1 LVPKLL
7 KAALVTRT
15 LVNVLILS
23 CAFFWSSLA
32 SAQSID
38 SSQLFSKLHDSVLQ
52 IRIIDIASN
61 QKSSTGTG
69 FVVDDDGSV
78 ATNYHVV
85 ANYIERPEKFRIEYE
100 ADSGK
105 QGVLTLVDVDVVN
118 DLALLA
124 GTDIASQPF
133 VLAENMP
140 AKGQPIYSMG
150 YPLDLGITVI
160 PGTYNGIPPASIN
173 RVHFSGSLNS
183 GMSGGPSMNAA
194 GHVVGSNVA
203 TAGNQVS
210 FLVPV
215 KALKNLLSHYYA
227 NDAVTDFD
235 QRMTEQ
241 LTTQQS
247 QLINNILAQ
256 DWLTNPIGEATAV
269 GEIPPFIKCWGYT
282 DDNKKN
288 LFDSVSKRCETEQD
302 IYISHNFRTGK
313 LELEFFWLES
323 TELDR
328 WRFGREYKNIFSSFM
343 PGNRATGDDVGN
355 FACQQKLVSTSD
367 SKADSKAVF
376 CTRAYKHFYGL
387 YDVLF
392 VQGSIANST
401 KAFVSHFTLSGV
413 GMDEATKFTRQF
425 MKVAQWDQ

>member
-1 LVPKLL
+1 MVSSFLTSAQVM
-7 KAALVTRT
+7 RT
-15 LVNVLILS
+15 AMKVVILSWMAVSSLLVN
-23 CAFFWSSLA
+23 
-32 SAQSID
+32 AQSID
-38 SSQLFSKLHDSVLQ
+38 SSQLFSKLHDSVFQ

-69 FVVDDDGSV
+69 FVVDDSGTV

-85 ANYIERPEKFRIEYE
+85 SNYIERPEKFRIEYE
-100 ADSGK
+100 TDSGK
-105 QGVLTLVDVDVVN
+105 QGVLALVDVDVVN

-124 GTDIASQPF
+124 GKDLATQPF
-133 VLAENMP
+133 ILAENMP

-160 PGTYNGIPPASIN
+160 PGTYNGIPPASID
-173 RVHFSGSLNS
+173 RIHFSGSLNS
-183 GMSGGPSMNAA
+183 GMSGGPSMNAL

-215 KALKNLLSHYYA
+215 KALKNLLAHYYV
-227 NDAVTDFD
+227 NDRVTDFD
-235 QRMTEQ
+235 RRMTEQ

-247 QLINNILAQ
+247 LLINSMLEQEWLASA
-256 DWLTNPIGEATAV
+256 IGEAMAI

-302 IYISHNFRTGK
+302 IYVGRDFRTGK
-313 LELEFFWLES
+313 VELEFFWLES
-323 TELDR
+323 VELDI
-328 WRFGREYKNIFSSFM
+328 WRFSHEYERVFSSFM
-343 PGNRATGDDVGN
+343 PGNRATSDDVGN
-355 FACQQKLVSTSD
+355 FSCQQKLISVSD
-367 SKADSKAVF
+367 NRAGSKAVF
-376 CTRAYKHFYGL
+376 CTRAYKNFGGL

-392 VQGSIANST
+392 VQGSLANNT

-413 GMDEATKFTRQF
+413 GMDEATQFMRQF
-425 MKVAQWDQ
+425 MKVARWDQ

>member
-1 LVPKLL
+1 MVSSFL
-7 KAALVTRT
+7 KFAQVMRT
-15 LVNVLILS
+15 AMNIVILS
-23 CAFFWSSLA
+23 WMAVSSLLA
-32 SAQSID
+32 NAQSID
-38 SSQLFSKLHDSVLQ
+38 SSQLFSKLHDSVFQ

-69 FVVDDDGSV
+69 FVVDDGDTV

-85 ANYIERPEKFRIEYE
+85 SNYIERPEKFRIEYE
-100 ADSGK
+100 TDSGR
-105 QGVLTLVDVDVVN
+105 QGVLALVDVDIVN
-118 DLALLA
+118 DLALLV
-124 GTDIASQPF
+124 GEDLASQPF

-160 PGTYNGIPPASIN
+160 PGTYNGIPPASID

-183 GMSGGPSMNAA
+183 GMSGGPSMNAD

-215 KALKNLLSHYYA
+215 TALKSLLAHYYTNNA
-227 NDAVTDFD
+227 ATDFD

-241 LTTQQS
+241 LTMQQS
-247 QLINNILAQ
+247 LLINNMLEQEWLASA
-256 DWLTNPIGEATAV
+256 IGEATAI

-282 DDNKKN
+282 DDDKKN
-288 LFDSVSKRCETEQD
+288 LFDSVSRRCETEQD
-302 IYISHNFRTGK
+302 IYVARDFRTGK
-313 LELEFFWLES
+313 VELEFFWLES
-323 TELDR
+323 AKLDI
-328 WRFGREYKNIFSSFM
+328 WRFSHEYERIFSSFM
-343 PGNRATGDDVGN
+343 PGNRATSDDVGN
-355 FACQQKLVSTSD
+355 FSCQQKLISGSD
-367 SKADSKAVF
+367 NRAGSKAVF
-376 CTRAYKHFYGL
+376 CTRAYKHFDGL

-392 VQGSIANST
+392 VQGSLANNT

-413 GMDEATKFTRQF
+413 GMDEATQFMRQF
-425 MKVAQWDQ
+425 MKVARWDQ

>member
-1 LVPKLL
+1 LVSTLSNNAL
-7 KAALVTRT
+7 KTKV
-15 LVNVLILS
+15 LVNVLIFYCALS
-23 CAFFWSSLA
+23 LSLLV

-38 SSQLFSKLHDSVLQ
+38 SSQLFSKLHNSVFQ

-69 FVVDDDGSV
+69 FVVDGNGSV

-100 ADSGK
+100 TDSGK
-105 QGVLTLVDVDVVN
+105 QGTLTLVDVDVVN

-124 GTDIASQPF
+124 GSDLMSQPF

-140 AKGQPIYSMG
+140 TKGQPIYSMG
-150 YPLDLGITVI
+150 FPLDLGITVI
-160 PGTYNGIPPASIN
+160 SGTYNGIPLASIE

-215 KALKNLLSHYYA
+215 TALKKLLEHYYA
-227 NDAVTDFD
+227 NGGVTDFD

-241 LTTQQS
+241 LSVQQA
-247 QLINNILAQ
+247 QLINSILAQ
-256 DWLTNPIGEATAV
+256 DWLTNSIGEAAAV

-288 LFDSVSKRCETEQD
+288 LFNSVSKRCETEQD
-302 IYISHNFRTGK
+302 IYIANNFRTGK
-313 LELEFFWLES
+313 VELEFFWLES

-328 WRFGREYKNIFSSFM
+328 WRFGQEYKNIFSSFM
-343 PGNRATGDDVGN
+343 PGNRATSDDVGN
-355 FACQQKLVSTSD
+355 FSCQQKLISD
-367 SKADSKAVF
+367 SSGKADSKAVF
-376 CTRAYKHFYGL
+376 CTRAYKHFDGL

-392 VQGSIANST
+392 VQGSIANSA
-401 KAFVSHFTLSGV
+401 KAFISHFTLSGV
-413 GMDEATKFTRQF
+413 GMDEATKFMRKF
-425 MKVAQWDQ
+425 MKVAQWDR

>member
-1 LVPKLL
+1 MTKALL
-7 KAALVTRT
+7 Q
-15 LVNVLILS
+15 VLIFSYGFSLS
-23 CAFFWSSLA
+23 LLA
-32 SAQSID
+32 TSQSID
-38 SSQLFSKLHDSVLQ
+38 SSQLFSQLHDSVFQ

-69 FVVDDDGSV
+69 FVVDNNGTV

-100 ADSGK
+100 TDNGK
-105 QGVLTLVDVDVVN
+105 QGILMLVDVDVVN

-124 GTDIASQPF
+124 GTDLVSEPF

-160 PGTYNGIPPASIN
+160 AGTYNGIPAASID

-194 GHVVGSNVA
+194 GQVVGSNVA

-215 KALKNLLSHYYA
+215 AALKNLLSHYY
-227 NDAVTDFD
+227 NSEAVTDFD

-241 LTTQQS
+241 LKVQQTQVINTMLTQQ
-247 QLINNILAQ
+247 
-256 DWLTNPIGEATAV
+256 WPTNAIGEATAIS
-269 GEIPPFIKCWGYT
+269 EISPFIKCWGYT
-282 DDNKKN
+282 DDNEKN
-288 LFDSVSKRCETEQD
+288 LFNSVSKRCETEQD
-302 IYISHNFRTGK
+302 IYIANNFRTGK

-323 TELDR
+323 IELDR
-328 WRFGREYKNIFSSFM
+328 WRFSQEYKNVFSSFM

-355 FACQQKLVSTSD
+355 FSCQQKLIAGSNN
-367 SKADSKAVF
+367 KADSKAVF
-376 CTRAYKHFYGL
+376 CTRAYKHFDGL

-392 VQGSIANST
+392 VQGSLANST
-401 KAFVSHFTLSGV
+401 KAFISHFTLSGV
-413 GMDEATKFTRQF
+413 GMDEATKFMRKF

>member
-1 LVPKLL
+1 MVSRLL
-7 KAALVTRT
+7 KADLVTRR
-15 LVNVLILS
+15 LVTVLMFFCVAFLS
-23 CAFFWSSLA
+23 LLA
-32 SAQSID
+32 NAQSID
-38 SSQLFSKLHDSVLQ
+38 SSGLFSKLHDSVFQ
-52 IRIIDIASN
+52 IRIIDIASD

-69 FVVDDDGSV
+69 FVVDRNGTV

-85 ANYIERPEKFRIEYE
+85 AKYIERPEKFRIEYE
-100 ADSGK
+100 TDSGK
-105 QGVLTLVDVDVVN
+105 QGLLTLVDVDVVN

-124 GTDIASQPF
+124 GTALASEPF

-140 AKGQPIYSMG
+140 VKGQPIYSMG

-160 PGTYNGIPPASIN
+160 AGTYNGIPAASID

-183 GMSGGPSMNAA
+183 GMSGGPSMNAD

-215 KALKNLLSHYYA
+215 TALKSLLAHYYT
-227 NDAVTDFD
+227 NKAVTDFD

-241 LTTQQS
+241 LTAQQS
-247 QLINNILAQ
+247 LLINGVLAQ
-256 DWLTNPIGEATAV
+256 QWLTSPIGEATAI

-302 IYISHNFRTGK
+302 IYLSHDFRTGK

-328 WRFGREYKNIFSSFM
+328 WRFSREYKKIFSSFM

-355 FACQQKLVSTSD
+355 FSCQQKLISNSD
-367 SKADSKAVF
+367 NKAASKVAF
-376 CTRAYKHFYGL
+376 CTRAYKHFDGL

-392 VQGSIANST
+392 VQGSLANST
-401 KAFVSHFTLSGV
+401 KAFISHFTLSGV
-413 GMDEATKFTRQF
+413 GMAEATKFMRQF

>member
-1 LVPKLL
+1 MVASFFKSILAMRVAMSILNLL
-7 KAALVTRT
+7 WMAACSF
-15 LVNVLILS
+15 LVN
-23 CAFFWSSLA
+23 
-32 SAQSID
+32 AQSID
-38 SSQLFSKLHDSVLQ
+38 SSQLFSKLHDSVFQ

-69 FVVDDDGSV
+69 FVVDEKGTV

-85 ANYIERPEKFRIEYE
+85 SNYIERPEKFRIEYE
-100 ADSGK
+100 TDSGK

-124 GTDIASQPF
+124 GKHLASQPF
-133 VLAENMP
+133 VLAETMP

-160 PGTYNGIPPASIN
+160 PGTYNGIPAASID

-215 KALKNLLSHYYA
+215 TALKNLLAHYYV
-227 NDAVTDFD
+227 NDMVTDFD

-241 LTTQQS
+241 LTTQQAL
-247 QLINNILAQ
+247 LINSMLAQ
-256 DWLTNPIGEATAV
+256 QWLTSAIGEASAV

-302 IYISHNFRTGK
+302 IYVGRDFRTGK

-323 TELDR
+323 VELDI
-328 WRFGREYKNIFSSFM
+328 WRFSHEYERIFSSFM
-343 PGNRATGDDVGN
+343 PGNRATSDDVGN
-355 FACQQKLVSTSD
+355 FSCQQKLISD
-367 SKADSKAVF
+367 SNHKADSKAVF
-376 CTRAYKHFYGL
+376 CTRAYKHFDGL

-392 VQGSIANST
+392 VQGSLANNT
-401 KAFVSHFTLSGV
+401 KAFISHFTLSGV
-413 GMDEATKFTRQF
+413 GMDEATRFIRQF
-425 MKVAQWDQ
+425 MKVARWDQ

>member
-1 LVPKLL
+1 MTRLL
-7 KAALVTRT
+7 I
-15 LVNVLILS
+15 NILIFYFLLFLS
-23 CAFFWSSLA
+23 LLA

-38 SSQLFSKLHDSVLQ
+38 SSLLFSKLHDSVFQ

-69 FVVDDDGSV
+69 FVVDSNGSV

-100 ADSGK
+100 TDSGK

-124 GTDIASQPF
+124 GTDVMSQPF

-160 PGTYNGIPPASIN
+160 PGTYNGIPSASID

-183 GMSGGPSMNAA
+183 GMSGGPSMNGA

-215 KALKNLLSHYYA
+215 AALKNLLAHYYA

-241 LTTQQS
+241 LTRQQA
-247 QLINNILAQ
+247 QLINSILAQ

-288 LFDSVSKRCETEQD
+288 LFNSVSKRCETEQD
-302 IYISHNFRTGK
+302 IYIAHNFRTGK

-323 TELDR
+323 VELDK
-328 WRFGREYKNIFSSFM
+328 WRFGQEYKNVFSSFM
-343 PGNRATGDDVGN
+343 PGNRASSDDVGN
-355 FACQQKLVSTSD
+355 FACQQKLISGSN
-367 SKADSKAVF
+367 SKVDSKAVF
-376 CTRAYKHFYGL
+376 CTRAYKHFNGL

-413 GMDEATKFTRQF
+413 GIDETTKFMRQF